1 MQYAKGMCV
10 MNIRDPWE
18 AMSMTKDTY
27 EDMVNRMT
35 VRLVAEG
42 SYSESDFA
50 DIKRAV
56 DSLHVA
62 YANDMI
68 KNDSGRPV
76 QYFNDING
84 VNYAHFCGKEWG
96 IGDIAVFN
104 DLVRDDVTHKIDRL
118 GTSYYSSL
126 NQYSEYLNDKTV
138 ETVDKA
144 RKDYDAAMSE
154 MAEALGTN
162 DIPSEET
169 VEDMYRSDTQ
179 QDAILATRL
188 QMFLKD
194 ADFYEYQD
202 NMEIGET
209 DEDVAD
215 KIQAHLSESDYIAG
229 CIGTIERYAD
239 DFKDRGMISEL
250 ETAQQLIADLKF
262 KQVSIEDV
270 HTDDMP
276 QDWRDAVDE
285 YLNDDLPFAW
295 SDKEYNQVAD
305 LVEKEYE
312 NLQLDLN
319 EVTVSANAKVEA
331 FDLVVQKREELGL
344 NGDEP
349 DIPAYQA
356 EELMN
361 GKTREEV
368 EQECTEACMNA
379 QTDYVEKRDVLFKDV
394 ADADVAIA
402 AVSGFPSKPFR
413 ASLMRD
419 VTPEF
424 LDYIRQSYD
433 GDHPLKNDDIL
444 NKHKESNTNPTN
456 PNGSGDPSEGS
467 DIVFEDIE
475 DDKAVSIDDTS
486 FDKLFDK
493 RANMNLP
500 WTQACNDRYN
510 REVLEDY
517 KKCEEAGFTDVDKQK
532 FFAKVYDSTLR
543 RDYQGNSPAL
553 YVSTIDAMDGYL
565 AYQEDRI
572 DADLIR
578 KPNIDFSKPAIKSDK
593 EPEKN
598 VVVNK
603 PVKTP
608 RKSALAKT
616 YEPKTMLNSVENGVS
631 NPDYDFDEWDD
642 DDDYGD

>member
-18 AMSMTKDTY
+18 AMSMTKDAY

-42 SYSESDFA
+42 NYSESDFT

-68 KNDSGRPV
+68 KNDSGKPV

-104 DLVRDDVTHKIDRL
+104 DLVRNDVTHKIDRL
-118 GTSYYSSL
+118 GMNYYSSL

-169 VEDMYRSDTQ
+169 VEDMYRRETE
-179 QDAILATRL
+179 QDA
-188 QMFLKD
+188 
-194 ADFYEYQD
+194 
-202 NMEIGET
+202 
-209 DEDVAD
+209 
-215 KIQAHLSESDYIAG
+215 
-229 CIGTIERYAD
+229 
-239 DFKDRGMISEL
+239 
-250 ETAQQLIADLKF
+250 
-262 KQVSIEDV
+262 SIEDAYI
-270 HTDDMP
+270 DDRS
-276 QDWRDAVDE
+276 QDWCEMVDD
-285 YLNDDLPFAW
+285 YLNDGLPFAW

-312 NLQLDLN
+312 DLQIDFN
-319 EVTVSANAKVEA
+319 EAIVSANATVEA
-331 FDLVVQKREELGL
+331 FYQVVQKREELGL

-356 EELMN
+356 KELMY

-368 EQECTEACMNA
+368 EQESISARVSAEA
-379 QTDYVEKRDVLFKDV
+379 DYVEKRDELFRDI
-394 ADADVAIA
+394 ADADNAIFE
-402 AVSGFPSKPFR
+402 VSGFPSKPFR

-424 LDYIRQSYD
+424 LDYIRQSYE
-433 GDHPLKNDDIL
+433 GVHPLQNDDIL
-444 NKHKESNTNPTN
+444 NKHKASNT
-456 PNGSGDPSEGS
+456 PSINS
-467 DIVFEDIE
+467 DGFESDFEDIE
-475 DDKAVSIDDTS
+475 DDKTVSIGDVS
-486 FDKLFDK
+486 FDELFDK
-493 RANMNLP
+493 RAKADLP
-500 WTQACNDRYN
+500 WIQDLNDRYN
-510 REVLEDY
+510 NNLLEEY
-517 KKCEEAGFTDVDKQK
+517 KKREEIGFTDVEKRK
-532 FFAKVYDSTLR
+532 FFARVYDSTLK
-543 RDYQGNSPAL
+543 RDYQGNSPVL
-553 YVSTIDAMDGYL
+553 YTSTIDAMDGYSD
-565 AYQEDRI
+565 YQEDRI
-572 DADLIR
+572 DVEIVG
-578 KPNIDFSKPAIKSDK
+578 KPNIDFSKPAIKNDK
-593 EPEKN
+593 EAEKS
-598 VVVNK
+598 VVVNE
-603 PVKTP
+603 PVKAPT
-608 RKSALAKT
+608 KSASVKT

-642 DDDYGD
+642 GDGDFGDQ